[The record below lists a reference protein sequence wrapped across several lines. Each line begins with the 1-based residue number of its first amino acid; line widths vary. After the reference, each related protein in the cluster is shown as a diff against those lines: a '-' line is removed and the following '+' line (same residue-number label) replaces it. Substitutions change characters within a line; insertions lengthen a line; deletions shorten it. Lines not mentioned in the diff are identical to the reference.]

1 MHVLVNIQDRR
12 WVATDNVENKKNLK
26 TKIIL
31 EEKYIEL
38 LLKTMM
44 THYLKTPCYPIF
56 GVDYV
61 VSKLQKTNPLINF
74 LLKKKKIREFCK
86 NNNQH
91 NVLQ

>member
-1 MHVLVNIQDRR
+1 MHVLVNIQDRW
-12 WVATDNVENKKNLK
+12 WVAIDNVENKKNLK

-31 EEKYIEL
+31 EKKYIEL

-44 THYLKTPCYPIF
+44 TYYLKTSCYPIF

-61 VSKLQKTNPLINF
+61 VRKLQNPLINF
-74 LLKKKKIREFCK
+74 LLKKKIKDFCK